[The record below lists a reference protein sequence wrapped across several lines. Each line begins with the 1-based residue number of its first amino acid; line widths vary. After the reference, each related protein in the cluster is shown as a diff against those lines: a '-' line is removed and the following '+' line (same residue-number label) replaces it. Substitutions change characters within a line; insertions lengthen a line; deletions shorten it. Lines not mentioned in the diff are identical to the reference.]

1 MLNVI
6 HISRCIKKRAGSR
19 YEDAV
24 KRIVCDHFRISM
36 EHLTVMQD
44 NNHREY
50 VEPRQIIMTLLKEY
64 TTLSNQMAG
73 AVFGKDHATVTHA
86 MKTVSNREDTELP
99 FRGMM
104 LSLRV
109 AIELQF
115 DRIDREQRE
124 GKENW
129 HHEVIADVPMF
140 CD

>member
-6 HISRCIKKRAGSR
+6 PISLCTKKRIGSR
-19 YEDAV
+19 YENAI
-24 KRIVCDHFRISM
+24 KRIVCDHFRTSM
-36 EHLTVMQD
+36 HELIEMQD
-44 NNHREY
+44 NNRREF
-50 VEPRQIIMTLLKEY
+50 VEPRQIIMVLLKEY
-64 TTLSNQMAG
+64 TTLSNQLAG

-86 MKTVSNREDTELP
+86 IKVVSNRADTEPP

-115 DRIDREQRE
+115 DRIDRELRDS
-124 GKENW
+124 KEKR
-129 HHEVIADVPMF
+129 HMEVLAEVPMF